1 MFHHFHGH
9 GHLPAPG
16 SLDAI
21 EFSAM
26 LSWLGSEFN
35 LLGARE
41 FKLRFLNQQLE
52 ERDVCLSFDDGLKCQ
67 IDVALPELDKR
78 GLDAFFFVYSSAFSD
93 SPDYLEIYRLFR
105 TSAYN
110 TVDDFYLEFFAYVK
124 SMDPEA
130 YALHHAHYAKLSYLS
145 GFQFYS
151 ESDKWFR
158 YLRDQHLGR
167 EKYRDAMTTLMNQK
181 SFSTDDAKSQLWM
194 TEEDLRLLSERGHTV
209 GLHSNTHP
217 TQMSSL
223 DVEEQK
229 LEYKRNKL
237 HLQSLTGRVPTTMS
251 HPCGDYNSDTL
262 RVLRD
267 LGIELGFRSSMI
279 VREIRSSLEVPREDH
294 ANVWKE
300 MNA

>member
-1 MFHHFHGH
+1 
-9 GHLPAPG
+9 
-16 SLDAI
+16 
-21 EFSAM
+21 M
-26 LSWLGSEFN
+26 LGWLGSEFN

-41 FKLRFLNQQLE
+41 FKLKFHSQRLE
-52 ERDVCLSFDDGLKCQ
+52 ERDICLSFDDGLKCQ
-67 IDVALPELDKR
+67 IDVALPELDKL
-78 GLDAFFFVYSSAFSD
+78 GLDAFFFVYSSALSD
-93 SPDYLEIYRLFR
+93 SPDYLEIYSLFR

-110 TVDDFYLEFFAYVK
+110 TVDDFYLEFFALVE
-124 SMDPEA
+124 SLEPEA
-130 YALHHAHYAKLSYLS
+130 YALHQTRYSELSYLS

-167 EKYRDAMTTLMNQK
+167 EKYRDTMATLIDQRG
-181 SFSTDDAKSQLWM
+181 FSTDDAKSQLWM
-194 TEEDLRLLSERGHTV
+194 TEDDLRLLSERGHIV

-223 DVEEQK
+223 DVEQQK
-229 LEYKRNKL
+229 LEYERNYYHL
-237 HLQSLTGRVPTTMS
+237 HSLTGKVPTTMS

-262 RVLRD
+262 KILRG

-279 VREIRSSLEVPREDH
+279 VREITSSLEIPREDH
-294 ANVWKE
+294 SNVWKE